1 MHPGT
6 QLGHYTVLSAIGRGG
21 MGEVWK
27 AKDAKLG
34 RDVAIKTLP
43 AEFARDPDRLTRFE
57 REARLL
63 ASINHPN
70 IAGIYGVEDYQGSR
84 FLVLEL
90 VEGETLADQIRRGPI
105 PVEKSL
111 KLALQIAE
119 ALETAHEKGVV
130 HRDLKPAN
138 IKVTPEG

>member
-1 MHPGT
+1 MQPGN

-21 MGEVWK
+21 MGEVWR

-43 AEFARDPDRLTRFE
+43 PEFARDPDRLARFE

-63 ASINHPN
+63 ASVNHPN
-70 IAGIYGVEDYQGSR
+70 IAGIYVIEDHQGSR

-105 PVEKSL
+105 SIEKSL
-111 KLALQIAE
+111 KFALQIAE
-119 ALETAHEKGVV
+119 ALEVAHDKGV
-130 HRDLKPAN
+130 
-138 IKVTPEG
+138 